1 VTYGLIDASSF
12 LFYCFVVKPKSAR
25 SMKAKLYVLKGPSE
39 GKEITIPVS
48 KFFIGRGED
57 CHLRPKSDA
66 ISRHHCAII
75 ITDSQIAIRDF
86 GSKNGT
92 FVNDQRVEEVAILN
106 NGDKLVVGPLSFKLV
121 LDHSLGGIKKPK
133 VQGVEDVAH
142 RSASRSMEVS
152 ASDDDSIASWLE
164 TTILN
169 DANSDDSDTVERQFK
184 LEDIEPLIQA
194 EESTDEEADATVNDS
209 QVTSGNKNKAI
220 KLPQR
225 PPEPENSEDSK
236 QAAEDML
243 RKYFNRS

>member
-1 VTYGLIDASSF
+1 
-12 LFYCFVVKPKSAR
+12 
-25 SMKAKLYVLKGPSE
+25 MKAKLCVLKGPGA

-75 ITDSQIAIRDF
+75 ISDSQIALRDF

-92 FVNDQRVEEVAILN
+92 FVNDQRVENITILN

-121 LDHSLGGIKKPK
+121 LDHSLGGTKQPK
-133 VQGVEDVAH
+133 VQSVEDVAQ
-142 RSASRSMEVS
+142 RSASRNLEVS
-152 ASDDDSIASWLE
+152 SSDDDSIASWLE
-164 TTILN
+164 TSILE
-169 DANSDDSDTVERQFK
+169 DMNSDDSDTVTRQFK
-184 LEDIEPLIQA
+184 LQDISNIEPPVEA
-194 EESTDEEADATVNDS
+194 EESTEDEDEEAAEDNT
-209 QVTSGNKNKAI
+209 QVTGKKRKAI
-220 KLPQR
+220 KLPKR
-225 PPEPENSEDSK
+225 PPEAESSEDSK

>member
-1 VTYGLIDASSF
+1 
-12 LFYCFVVKPKSAR
+12 
-25 SMKAKLYVLKGPSE
+25 MKAKLCVLKGPSE

-92 FVNDQRVEEVAILN
+92 FVNDQRVENVTILN
-106 NGDKLVVGPLSFKLV
+106 NGDNLVVGPLSFKLM
-121 LDHSLGGIKKPK
+121 LDHSLGGTKQPK
-133 VQGVEDVAH
+133 IQSVEDVAQ
-142 RSASRSMEVS
+142 RSASRNMEAS
-152 ASDDDSIASWLE
+152 SSDDDSIASWLE
-164 TTILN
+164 TSILE
-169 DANSDDSDTVERQFK
+169 DMNSDDSDTVTRQFK
-184 LEDIEPLIQA
+184 LEDTNKIEPLTEA
-194 EESTDEEADATVNDS
+194 AGSTDGTEEDTTVDDS
-209 QVTSGNKNKAI
+209 SVTSGKKRKAI
-220 KLPQR
+220 KLPKP
-225 PPEPENSEDSK
+225 PPEAENSEDSK

>member
-1 VTYGLIDASSF
+1 
-12 LFYCFVVKPKSAR
+12 
-25 SMKAKLYVLKGPSE
+25 MKAKLCVLKGPSK

-92 FVNDQRVEEVAILN
+92 FVNDQRVENIAILN

-121 LDHSLGGIKKPK
+121 LDHSLGGTKQPK
-133 VQGVEDVAH
+133 IQGVEDVAQ
-142 RSASRSMEVS
+142 RSATRNMEVS
-152 ASDDDSIASWLE
+152 SSDDDSIASWLE
-164 TTILN
+164 TSILEEM
-169 DANSDDSDTVERQFK
+169 NSDDSDTVTRQFK
-184 LEDIEPLIQA
+184 LKDTKNIEPLVEA
-194 EESTDEEADATVNDS
+194 EESSDDTEDEEGAEDEENTKDDT
-209 QVTSGNKNKAI
+209 QVTGKKRKAI
-220 KLPQR
+220 KLPNR
-225 PPEPENSEDSK
+225 PPETESSEDSK

>member
-1 VTYGLIDASSF
+1 
-12 LFYCFVVKPKSAR
+12 
-25 SMKAKLYVLKGPSE
+25 MKAKLCVLKGPSE

-92 FVNDQRVEEVAILN
+92 FVNDQRVENIAILN
-106 NGDKLVVGPLSFKLV
+106 NGDKVVVGPLSFKLV
-121 LDHSLGGIKKPK
+121 LDHSLGGTKQPK
-133 VQGVEDVAH
+133 VQGVEDVAQ
-142 RSASRSMEVS
+142 RSASRNLEVS
-152 ASDDDSIASWLE
+152 TSDDDSIASWLE
-164 TTILN
+164 TSILE
-169 DANSDDSDTVERQFK
+169 DINSDDSDTVTRQFK
-184 LEDIEPLIQA
+184 LEDTKNIEPLVDA
-194 EESTDEEADATVNDS
+194 EGSIDEAEDEAEAEAEADDT
-209 QVTSGNKNKAI
+209 QVTGKKRKAI
-220 KLPQR
+220 KLPKR
-225 PPEPENSEDSK
+225 PPEAESSDDSK

>member
-1 VTYGLIDASSF
+1 
-12 LFYCFVVKPKSAR
+12 
-25 SMKAKLYVLKGPSE
+25 MKAKLCVLKGPRE

-92 FVNDQRVEEVAILN
+92 FVNDQRVENIAILN
-106 NGDKLVVGPLSFKLV
+106 NGDKVVVGPLSFKLV
-121 LDHSLGGIKKPK
+121 LDHSLGGIKQPK
-133 VQGVEDVAH
+133 VQGVEDVAQ
-142 RSASRSMEVS
+142 RSASRNLEAST
-152 ASDDDSIASWLE
+152 SDDDSIASWLE
-164 TTILN
+164 TSILE
-169 DANSDDSDTVERQFK
+169 DINSDDSDTVTRQFK
-184 LEDIEPLIQA
+184 LEDIKNIEPLVDA
-194 EESTDEEADATVNDS
+194 EGSTEEEEEEEEEEEDDT
-209 QVTSGNKNKAI
+209 QVTGGKRKAI
-220 KLPQR
+220 KLPKR
-225 PPEPENSEDSK
+225 PPEDESSEDSK

>member
-1 VTYGLIDASSF
+1 
-12 LFYCFVVKPKSAR
+12 
-25 SMKAKLYVLKGPSE
+25 MKAKLCVLTGPSE

-92 FVNDQRVEEVAILN
+92 FVNDQRVENVTILN

-121 LDHSLGGIKKPK
+121 LDHSLGGTKQPK
-133 VQGVEDVAH
+133 IQGVEDVAQ
-142 RSASRSMEVS
+142 RSASRNQEVS
-152 ASDDDSIASWLE
+152 SSDDDSIASWLE
-164 TTILN
+164 TSILE
-169 DANSDDSDTVERQFK
+169 DMNSNDSDTVTRQFK
-184 LEDIEPLIQA
+184 LEDTNNIEPLVAA
-194 EESTDEEADATVNDS
+194 EESTDDAEEEDAAAADS
-209 QVTSGNKNKAI
+209 QVTSGKKRKAI
-220 KLPQR
+220 KLPKR
-225 PPEPENSEDSK
+225 PPEAESSEDSK

>member
-1 VTYGLIDASSF
+1 
-12 LFYCFVVKPKSAR
+12 
-25 SMKAKLYVLKGPSE
+25 MKAKLCVLKGPSE

-92 FVNDQRVEEVAILN
+92 FVNDQRVENVTILN
-106 NGDKLVVGPLSFKLV
+106 NGDKLVVGPLAFKLV
-121 LDHSLGGIKKPK
+121 LDHSLGGIKQPK
-133 VQGVEDVAH
+133 VQGVEDVAQ
-142 RSASRSMEVS
+142 RSASRNMEVS
-152 ASDDDSIASWLE
+152 NSNDDSIASWLE
-164 TTILN
+164 TSILDDIN
-169 DANSDDSDTVERQFK
+169 TNDSDTVTRQFK
-184 LEDIEPLIQA
+184 LEDTNNIEPLVEAAASTDDA
-194 EESTDEEADATVNDS
+194 EEEDTAADDS
-209 QVTSGNKNKAI
+209 QVTSGKKRKAI
-220 KLPQR
+220 KLPKR
-225 PPEPENSEDSK
+225 PEEAESSEDSK

>member
-1 VTYGLIDASSF
+1 
-12 LFYCFVVKPKSAR
+12 
-25 SMKAKLYVLKGPSE
+25 MKAKLCVLTGPSE

-92 FVNDQRVEEVAILN
+92 FVNDQRVESVTILN

-121 LDHSLGGIKKPK
+121 LDHSLGGTKQPK
-133 VQGVEDVAH
+133 IQGVEDVAQ
-142 RSASRSMEVS
+142 RSASRNTDAGS
-152 ASDDDSIASWLE
+152 SDDDSIASWLE
-164 TTILN
+164 TSILE
-169 DANSDDSDTVERQFK
+169 DMNSDNSDTVTRQFK
-184 LEDIEPLIQA
+184 LEDTNNIEPTIEA
-194 EESTDEEADATVNDS
+194 EGSTDDSEEGQNSAVDDS
-209 QVTSGNKNKAI
+209 AVTSGKKRKPI
-220 KLPQR
+220 KLPKR
-225 PPEPENSEDSK
+225 PPEAESSEDSK
-236 QAAEDML
+236 QAAQDML

>member
-1 VTYGLIDASSF
+1 
-12 LFYCFVVKPKSAR
+12 
-25 SMKAKLYVLKGPSE
+25 MKAKLCVLKGPSE

-92 FVNDQRVEEVAILN
+92 FVNDQRVENIAILN
-106 NGDKLVVGPLSFKLV
+106 NGDKLVVGPLSFKLE
-121 LDHSLGGIKKPK
+121 LDHSLGGTKQPK
-133 VQGVEDVAH
+133 IQGVEDVAQ
-142 RSASRSMEVS
+142 RSATRNLEVS
-152 ASDDDSIASWLE
+152 SSDDDSIASWLE
-164 TTILN
+164 TSILE
-169 DANSDDSDTVERQFK
+169 DMNSDSSDTVTRQFK
-184 LEDIEPLIQA
+184 LEDTKNIEPLVEA
-194 EESTDEEADATVNDS
+194 EESTDNAKDEKDEKDVEDTEDDS
-209 QVTSGNKNKAI
+209 QVTGKKRKAI
-220 KLPQR
+220 KLPKR
-225 PPEPENSEDSK
+225 PPETESSEDSK

>member
-1 VTYGLIDASSF
+1 
-12 LFYCFVVKPKSAR
+12 
-25 SMKAKLYVLKGPSE
+25 MKAKLYVLKGPSE
-39 GKEITIPVS
+39 GKEITISVS

-92 FVNDQRVEEVAILN
+92 YVNDQRVENVTILN

-121 LDHSLGGIKKPK
+121 LDHSLGGTKKPK
-133 VQGVEDVAH
+133 VQGVEDVAQ
-142 RSASRSMEVS
+142 RSASRNMEVS
-152 ASDDDSIASWLE
+152 SSDDDSIASWLE
-164 TTILN
+164 TSILT

-184 LEDIEPLIQA
+184 LEDVEPLMKS
-194 EESTDEEADATVNDS
+194 EESTGEEDATVNDS
-209 QVTSGNKNKAI
+209 SVTSGNKNKAI
-220 KLPQR
+220 KLPKR
-225 PPEPENSEDSK
+225 PPESKSSEDSK

>member
-1 VTYGLIDASSF
+1 
-12 LFYCFVVKPKSAR
+12 
-25 SMKAKLYVLKGPSE
+25 MKAKLCVLKGPSA

-92 FVNDQRVEEVAILN
+92 FVNDQRVENIAILK
-106 NGDKLVVGPLSFKLV
+106 NGDKVVVGPLSFKLV
-121 LDHSLGGIKKPK
+121 LDHSLGGTKQPK
-133 VQGVEDVAH
+133 VQGVEDVAQ
-142 RSASRSMEVS
+142 RSASRNLEVS
-152 ASDDDSIASWLE
+152 TSDDDSIASWLE
-164 TTILN
+164 TSILE
-169 DANSDDSDTVERQFK
+169 DINSDDSDTVTRQFK
-184 LEDIEPLIQA
+184 LEDIKENEPLVDA
-194 EESTDEEADATVNDS
+194 EGSTDDAQNEEEAADDT
-209 QVTSGNKNKAI
+209 QVTGRKRKAI
-220 KLPQR
+220 KLPER
-225 PPEPENSEDSK
+225 PPEDESSEDSK

>member
-1 VTYGLIDASSF
+1 
-12 LFYCFVVKPKSAR
+12 
-25 SMKAKLYVLKGPSE
+25 MKAKLCVLKGPSE

-92 FVNDQRVEEVAILN
+92 FVNDQRVENIAILN
-106 NGDKLVVGPLSFKLV
+106 NGDKVVVGPLSFKLV
-121 LDHSLGGIKKPK
+121 LDHSLGGTKQPK
-133 VQGVEDVAH
+133 VQGVEDVAQ
-142 RSASRSMEVS
+142 RSASRNLEVS
-152 ASDDDSIASWLE
+152 TSDDDSIASWLE
-164 TTILN
+164 TSILE
-169 DANSDDSDTVERQFK
+169 DINSDDSDTVTRQFK
-184 LEDIEPLIQA
+184 LEDTKNIEPLVDAEGSIDDAEDEAEA
-194 EESTDEEADATVNDS
+194 EEAEDEADDT
-209 QVTSGNKNKAI
+209 QVTGKKRKAI
-220 KLPQR
+220 KLPKR
-225 PPEPENSEDSK
+225 PPEAESSDDSK

>member
-1 VTYGLIDASSF
+1 
-12 LFYCFVVKPKSAR
+12 
-25 SMKAKLYVLKGPSE
+25 MKAKLCVLKGPSE

-92 FVNDQRVEEVAILN
+92 FVNDQRVENIAILN
-106 NGDKLVVGPLSFKLV
+106 NGDKVVVGPLSFKLV
-121 LDHSLGGIKKPK
+121 LDHSLGGIKQPK
-133 VQGVEDVAH
+133 VQGVEDVAQ
-142 RSASRSMEVS
+142 RSASRNLEVS
-152 ASDDDSIASWLE
+152 TSDDDSIASWLE
-164 TTILN
+164 TSIL
-169 DANSDDSDTVERQFK
+169 DDINSDDSDTVTRQFK
-184 LEDIEPLIQA
+184 LEDIKNIEPLVDA
-194 EESTDEEADATVNDS
+194 EGSTDEDEDEEAEADDT
-209 QVTSGNKNKAI
+209 QVTGGKRKAI
-220 KLPQR
+220 KLPKR
-225 PPEPENSEDSK
+225 PPEAESSDDSK

>member
-1 VTYGLIDASSF
+1 
-12 LFYCFVVKPKSAR
+12 
-25 SMKAKLYVLKGPSE
+25 MKAKLCVLKGPSA

-92 FVNDQRVEEVAILN
+92 FVNDQRVENIAILN
-106 NGDKLVVGPLSFKLV
+106 NGDKVVVGPLSFKLV
-121 LDHSLGGIKKPK
+121 IDHSLGGTKQPK
-133 VQGVEDVAH
+133 IQGVEDVAQ
-142 RSASRSMEVS
+142 RSASRNLEVS
-152 ASDDDSIASWLE
+152 SSDDDSIASWLE
-164 TTILN
+164 TSILE
-169 DANSDDSDTVERQFK
+169 DDNSDGSDTVTRQFK
-184 LEDIEPLIQA
+184 LEDTNKIEPLIEA
-194 EESTDEEADATVNDS
+194 EGPTGDTENDDEEAATDDS
-209 QVTSGNKNKAI
+209 QVTGKKRKAI
-220 KLPQR
+220 KLPAR
-225 PPEPENSEDSK
+225 PPEEESSEDSK

>member
-1 VTYGLIDASSF
+1 
-12 LFYCFVVKPKSAR
+12 
-25 SMKAKLYVLKGPSE
+25 MKAKLCVLKGPGA

-75 ITDSQIAIRDF
+75 ISDSQIALRDF

-92 FVNDQRVEEVAILN
+92 FVNDQRVENITILN

-121 LDHSLGGIKKPK
+121 LDHSLGGTKQPK
-133 VQGVEDVAH
+133 VQGDEDVAQ
-142 RSASRSMEVS
+142 RSASRILEVS
-152 ASDDDSIASWLE
+152 SSDDDSIASWLE
-164 TTILN
+164 NTIL
-169 DANSDDSDTVERQFK
+169 DDMNSDDSVSVTRQFK
-184 LEDIEPLIQA
+184 LQDISNIEPPVEA
-194 EESTDEEADATVNDS
+194 EESTEDEEAAEDNT
-209 QVTSGNKNKAI
+209 QVTGKKRKAI
-220 KLPQR
+220 KLPTR
-225 PPEPENSEDSK
+225 PPEAESSEDSK